1 MIDIEKAEQEF
12 RRYTNKYIVD
22 KRIERKVYHTFR
34 VEKLCEEIAIS
45 LKMNEEEIKLA
56 KLIGIL
62 HDIARFEQ
70 YTRYKTFDD
79 IKSIDH
85 GGFGVEILE
94 KDKYIREYMKTDEYD
109 EIIKKALY
117 NHNKYSI
124 EENLTAKEERY
135 CKIIRDADKL
145 DIMYQATCESW
156 REQIENMEKQY
167 ITINALEQF
176 ISKQIV
182 DKRYIN
188 YDIDRVVVIMGFIY
202 DFNFIG
208 SYKIIKEN
216 KYIDKIID
224 RFEFEN
230 EDTKEQMKLIRKTAN
245 EYVDNKLKEE
255 EL

>member
-1 MIDIEKAEQEF
+1 MIDIEKAEEEF
-12 RRYTNKYIVD
+12 KRYTNKYIID

-34 VEKLCEEIAIS
+34 VEELSEKIAKF

-56 KLIGIL
+56 KLIGLL

-79 IKSIDH
+79 PKSIDH
-85 GGFGVEILE
+85 GNLGVEILK
-94 KDKYIREYMKTDEYD
+94 KDNYIRKYIKTDLYD
-109 EIIKKALY
+109 EIIIKAIA

-124 EENLTAKEERY
+124 EENLTAKEEMY

-156 REQIENMEKQY
+156 KEQINNIEKQA
-167 ITINALEQF
+167 ITLEALEQF
-176 ISKQIV
+176 VSNQIV
-182 DKRYIN
+182 DKKYIN
-188 YDIDRVVVIMGFIY
+188 HDIDRVVVVMGFIY

-216 KYIDKIID
+216 NYIDKIID
-224 RFEFEN
+224 RFNFKMEE
-230 EDTKEQMKLIRKTAN
+230 TKEQMELIRKTVK
-245 EYVDNKLKEE
+245 EYIDNKVKEE
-255 EL
+255 